1 MRAEIMEFIK
11 ADEDLSRY
19 IREQPYWYR
28 KLTRNPEEKEAFE
41 LAAMQHFKKTIPDK
55 VEKFQNQL
63 AVASIMID
71 MFQYMKQ
78 QMQHNWKGKLCP
90 SCRTFDTIEADY
102 LKRSCS
108 MSMTEICLVRHGQTD
123 WNFQEIIQGRGR
135 YSA

>member
-28 KLTRNPEEKEAFE
+28 KLTRNLEEKEAFE

-78 QMQHNWKGKLCP
+78 QNA
-90 SCRTFDTIEADY
+90 T
-102 LKRSCS
+102 
-108 MSMTEICLVRHGQTD
+108 
-123 WNFQEIIQGRGR
+123 
-135 YSA
+135 

>member
-1 MRAEIMEFIK
+1 MMRSELMEFIK

-78 QMQHNWKGKLCP
+78 QNA
-90 SCRTFDTIEADY
+90 T
-102 LKRSCS
+102 
-108 MSMTEICLVRHGQTD
+108 
-123 WNFQEIIQGRGR
+123 
-135 YSA
+135 